1 MLAIWNCNNFHCP
14 NREKFKRYIS
24 HVTINTN
31 LDQIIKITSESE
43 VLSIYLVF
51 SPQYCMAIKCSLF
64 ISLPV
69 DNFHWC
75 CGVVFVWGF
84 FYTKHNQNNYL
95 QPFLSC
101 NRTLCLNPY
110 PRLQASYSDETT
122 FSKTL
127 SSIKWKQVL
136 FNWKN

>member
-1 MLAIWNCNNFHCP
+1 MPSENLKVMLAIWSCNNFHCP

-31 LDQIIKITSESE
+31 LDQIMKITSESE

-51 SPQYCMAIKCSLF
+51 SPQYCMTIKCSLF

-69 DNFHWC
+69 DNSHWC

-84 FYTKHNQNNYL
+84 FFIQNITKITTCNHFYL
-95 QPFLSC
+95 AIELYVW
-101 NRTLCLNPY
+101 TLILDCKHLILMKLHLVKY
-110 PRLQASYSDETT
+110 
-122 FSKTL
+122 
-127 SSIKWKQVL
+127 
-136 FNWKN
+136 